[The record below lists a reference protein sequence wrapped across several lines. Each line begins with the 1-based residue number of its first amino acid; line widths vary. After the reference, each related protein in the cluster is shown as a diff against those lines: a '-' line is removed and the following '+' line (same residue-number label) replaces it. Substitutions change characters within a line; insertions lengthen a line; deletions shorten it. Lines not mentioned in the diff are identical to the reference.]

1 MEKFFLIPKGKRLLP
16 DALQELLAWQEGKK
30 KSVRNNIYIYPG
42 LGFGSFQLTEH
53 LLGTT

>member
-1 MEKFFLIPKGKRLLP
+1 MEKLLLIPKGKRLLP
-16 DALQELLAWQEGKK
+16 DALQELLAWQEGE
-30 KSVRNNIYIYPG
+30 KSVKTNIYICPS